1 MGHKNPNNLKRK
13 DNPSS
18 ITSRNKSRRYGTLND
33 IFSSYGPGGGN
44 DEFIDIILGKFYENN
59 SDEHEESDLEEVFL
73 DVKIKNIDDLIELG
87 EKYNP
92 KEKKKYNI
100 NLKALSK
107 LKEPLVKLKKMIGM
121 KNLKN
126 AIKNQIIYFLQDF
139 EKKNTHMMHTIIE
152 GPPGSGKTEVA
163 NILAAIY
170 AKLGFLKKEFV
181 HKVKRSDLIGQYLGQ
196 TAIKTQKAIEEANGG
211 VLLIDEAYS
220 LGNPE
225 GRDSYS
231 KECIDTINQN
241 LSEKKAD
248 FICIIVGY
256 KKSLK
261 DSFFNYNPGLERRFP
276 FRYTIDE
283 YDHNDLK
290 LIFEKLVEENK
301 WELTVDKKK
310 LEDFFEENRKVFTFN
325 GGDLETLL
333 QCSKITHALRVF
345 GQKNDEKK
353 KINLEDIE
361 NALEEMMKNE
371 EIKKRKVDD
380 MDFISHL
387 YC

>member
-1 MGHKNPNNLKRK
+1 MGHKTPNNLKRK
-13 DNPSS
+13 DNPNNNS
-18 ITSRNKSRRYGTLND
+18 SRNKSRKYGTLNEV
-33 IFSSYGPGGGN
+33 FSRSYSSGGGN
-44 DEFIDIILGKFYENN
+44 DDFIDIILGKFYENESEDN
-59 SDEHEESDLEEVFL
+59 IESDLEEVII
-73 DVKIKNIDDLIELG
+73 DVKINNIDDLINLG
-87 EKYNP
+87 EKYDP
-92 KEKKKYNI
+92 KERKKYNI

-107 LKEPLVKLKKMIGM
+107 LKEPLIKLKTMIGM

-126 AIKNQIIYFLQDF
+126 TIKNQIVYFLQDF

-163 NILAAIY
+163 NILASIY
-170 AKLGFLKKEFV
+170 AKLGFLKKECV

-196 TAIKTQKAIEEANGG
+196 TAIKTQNAIEEAKGG

-241 LSEKKAD
+241 LSEKKSE

-261 DSFFNYNPGLERRFP
+261 ESFFNYNPGLERRFP
-276 FRYTIDE
+276 FRYTIDK

-290 LIFEKLVEENK
+290 EIFKKLVKENN
-301 WELTVDKKK
+301 WDLIAETKK
-310 LEDFFEENRKVFTFN
+310 LEDFFEENRKVFMFN

-333 QCSKITHALRVF
+333 QCSKITHSLRVF
-345 GQKNDEKK
+345 GKDKDMKK
-353 KINLEDIE
+353 KN
-361 NALEEMMKNE
+361 
-371 EIKKRKVDD
+371 
-380 MDFISHL
+380 
-387 YC
+387 

>member
-18 ITSRNKSRRYGTLND
+18 ISSRNKSRRYGTLND

>member
-59 SDEHEESDLEEVFL
+59 SDENEESDLEEVFL

-196 TAIKTQKAIEEANGG
+196 TAIKTQKAIEEASGG

>member
-13 DNPSS
+13 DNPSG

-59 SDEHEESDLEEVFL
+59 SDENEESDLEEVFL

-196 TAIKTQKAIEEANGG
+196 TAIKTQKAIEEASGG

-345 GQKNDEKK
+345 GQKNDAKK

-361 NALEEMMKNE
+361 SALEEMMKNE

>member
-59 SDEHEESDLEEVFL
+59 SDENEESDLEEVFL